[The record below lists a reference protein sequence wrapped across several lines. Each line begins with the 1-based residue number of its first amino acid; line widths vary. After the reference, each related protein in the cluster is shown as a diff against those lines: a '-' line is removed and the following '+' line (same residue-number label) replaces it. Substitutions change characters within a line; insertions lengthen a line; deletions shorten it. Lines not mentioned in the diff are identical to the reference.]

1 MSLAKL
7 ERKIATLNTSVGS
20 QVGTERIRGSQL
32 NKIRER
38 IALRDLYACQGCSR
52 VTGLQDGQVDHKIP
66 LHLGGS
72 NSDFNLQ
79 WL

>member
-32 NKIRER
+32 YKIRER
-38 IALRDLYACQGCSR
+38 IALRDLYTCRDCGR
-52 VTGLQDGQVDHKIP
+52 VTALRDGEVII
-66 LHLGGS
+66 GEA
-72 NSDFNLQ
+72 
-79 WL
+79 